1 MVQSTNALMEIP
13 VTTSFDDMLGTDD
26 GYPKPKRQK
35 APRTEFLSEL
45 HKTLTRG
52 LPDFVDEF
60 GVLDTRKLAKKI
72 GISFQAIYGWLNHN
86 RISRK
91 RVETV
96 IYLSESTVKVP
107 ADWKPLTKE
116 DLWDFLSK

>member
-1 MVQSTNALMEIP
+1 
-13 VTTSFDDMLGTDD
+13 MLGTDD
-26 GYPKPKRQK
+26 GYPKPKRKK

-45 HKTLTRG
+45 HKVLTRG

-60 GVLDTRKLAKKI
+60 GVLDTRRLARKI
-72 GISFQAIYGWLNHN
+72 GISFQAIYGWLGNN
-86 RISRK
+86 RISKK

-96 IYLSESTVKVP
+96 IHLSESTANKP
-107 ADWKPLTKE
+107 DEWKPLTKE